1 MHWATGIPC
10 ALYYQRAKGSAKTS
24 GRIAPRERGLMS
36 DRLFENSINSILVVP
51 AGRPGLG
58 HGDVEMPDPLRD
70 VGHDL
75 GKLHLSIRTVDR
87 L

>member
-1 MHWATGIPC
+1 MG
-10 ALYYQRAKGSAKTS
+10 ALGTRHSLRPLFSRDIGSQNS
-24 GRIAPRERGLMS
+24 GASRRESVGLCLIGCLKIQS
-36 DRLFENSINSILVVP
+36 TPSSSSRRNDLVS
-51 AGRPGLG
+51 AMA
-58 HGDVEMPDPLRD
+58 DVEMLDPLRD

>member
-1 MHWATGIPC
+1 LGTRHSLRPLFSRDIG
-10 ALYYQRAKGSAKTS
+10 LQTS
-24 GRIAPRERGLMS
+24 GASRRESVGLC
-36 DRLFENSINSILVVP
+36 LIGCLKINQLSILVVL

-58 HGDVEMPDPLRD
+58 HGDVEMLNPLRD
-70 VGHDL
+70 AGRGL

>member
-1 MHWATGIPC
+1 VQRAPGIPC
-10 ALYYQRAKGSAKTS
+10 ALYYRGTNVRANL

-58 HGDVEMPDPLRD
+58 HGDVEMLDPPRD

>member
-1 MHWATGIPC
+1 
-10 ALYYQRAKGSAKTS
+10 LK
-24 GRIAPRERGLMS
+24 
-36 DRLFENSINSILVVP
+36 INQLSILVVL

-58 HGDVEMPDPLRD
+58 HGDVEMLDPLRD
-70 VGHDL
+70 AGRGL